1 MDGVQLRGGSLLFP
15 TESSGLL
22 DTHLI
27 DIGGMKDWDDLEA
40 TQEVLKSQPLDW
52 ESSALTT
59 RPGTK
64 KYPK

>member
-27 DIGGMKDWDDLEA
+27 DIGGMKD
-40 TQEVLKSQPLDW
+40 
-52 ESSALTT
+52 
-59 RPGTK
+59 
-64 KYPK
+64 